1 MIQANI
7 PVTALLEFQKSSEK
21 EEKHSHVKILT
32 ITSQCVTALKSNMSN
47 YEGSI

>member
-21 EEKHSHVKILT
+21 EEKQSHVKIIT
-32 ITSQCVTALKSNMSN
+32 ITSQCVIALKLNMSY
-47 YEGSI
+47 YEGST